1 MIETTFFTDRIDL
14 LCNITLSELSK
25 DFIFQTETAD
35 SSHFNHTFNAI
46 EKHLTSLYEKT
57 RAMQDIISYLD
68 EYIKSNVLEYTNACE
83 TILSQIEEDRDKL
96 KQKTYMTLPVSFNTN
111 ANNKKDR
118 NGKILSQCS
127 IKNRKIMNYLKDTQ
141 LFDFSTVNKE
151 KGFKCYN
158 ENLKDLLDK
167 KPYRTFYV
175 LNDPVI
181 GGLTEQIKFSF
192 DNSKLINMI
201 TADAVKC
208 DIIDIEYTYQNTT
221 EHEDGF
227 YNLIKRTKEMDA
239 ISLTLKSTQYKEKIY
254 LVDDLRKTSD
264 CWDKIASTE
273 YAAMNNASTMSQ
285 AEIDNL
291 LGITKFKEEY
301 QNYLNALASWKARR
315 EQVAELNRQNGY
327 DDKVPIIDIMV
338 APSELGLNTA
348 LVSTGESGKITYVNQ
363 PIIMSSAQVNTS
375 LAANTQQDYSSY
387 SSINKLNE
395 ILPSSEKYRF
405 QSITE
410 AMANTQYGFIKNI
423 PGKMPD
429 TDTVSTILETSS
441 YTIINKYR
449 KE

>member
-14 LCNITLSELSK
+14 LCDITLSELSK
-25 DFIFQTETAD
+25 DFIFQTDLAD
-35 SSHFNHTFNAI
+35 SSNFNHTFNAI

-57 RAMQDIISYLD
+57 RAMQDIVLYLD
-68 EYIKSNVLEYTNACE
+68 EYIKTNVLEYTNACE

-96 KQKTYMTLPVSFNTN
+96 KQKTYMTFPVSFNTN

-127 IKNRKIMNYLKDTQ
+127 IKNRKIMNCLKDSQ
-141 LFDFSTVNKE
+141 LFDFSTASKE

-158 ENLKDLLDK
+158 ENLKDLIDK

-175 LNDPVI
+175 LNAPVI
-181 GGLTEQIKFSF
+181 GGLTEQIKLSF

-227 YNLIKRTKEMDA
+227 YNLFKRTKEMDA
-239 ISLTLKSTQYKEKIY
+239 ISITLKSTQYKEKIY

-264 CWDKIASTE
+264 CWEKIASTE
-273 YAAMNNASTMSQ
+273 YAAMNNTSSMSQ
-285 AEIDNL
+285 ADVDNL
-291 LGITKFKEEY
+291 LGITKFKEDY
-301 QNYLNALASWKARR
+301 QRYLNELESWKARR
-315 EQVAELNRQNGY
+315 ESVAELNRKNGY
-327 DDKVPIIDIMV
+327 DDKVPTIDLV
-338 APSELGLNTA
+338 VPPSELGLNTA
-348 LVSTGESGKITYVNQ
+348 LINTTDSAKVTYVNGA
-363 PIIMSSAQVNTS
+363 IVMS
-375 LAANTQQDYSSY
+375 NTQINTGLANNTKQDYSSY
-387 SSINKLNE
+387 SSISTLNE

-410 AMANTQYGFIKNI
+410 AIADTQYGFIKNI
-423 PGKMPD
+423 PSISN
-429 TDTVSTILETSS
+429 TVTTSEIIETSNYS
-441 YTIINKYR
+441 IINKYR